1 MHSKSDNIEIMM
13 NDKADETIEELFDSL
28 NNRYQNNVELMR
40 GSEFIFNY
48 VNLLFNKC
56 HKVIPNRGGSYIDF
70 LDSIKNKQQ

>member
-1 MHSKSDNIEIMM
+1 MM

-28 NNRYQNNVELMR
+28 KNRYQNNVELMR

-56 HKVIPNRGGSYIDF
+56 HKVITNRGGSYIDF